1 MFIDVP
7 ILLVCLFA
15 DALWRWPVAGVEVR
29 PGFILIFCLYQAFR
43 SDARAILPLVPF
55 FLIGGR
61 AFFGMGFFPILIS
74 LGVVMSL
81 AYKVRSQI
89 YTEAYLT
96 QGAWVFLFVAIFH
109 ILLSLLSVEIHA
121 PRMLPMLAFSA
132 LGNALFSALVA
143 IPVFV
148 FWDRFFDRMGRRRGG
163 FRSATYYI
171 HRP

>member
-1 MFIDVP
+1 MLIDVP
-7 ILLVCLFA
+7 ILLGCFFA
-15 DALWRWPVAGVEVR
+15 DVLWRWPLAGIEVR
-29 PGFILIFCLYQAFR
+29 PGFTILFCLYQTFR
-43 SDARAILPLVPF
+43 NDTRVILPLVPF

-61 AFFGMGFFPILIS
+61 AFFGMGFFPIMIS
-74 LGVVMSL
+74 LGIVMSL

-121 PRMLPMLAFSA
+121 PRMLPVLIFSA
-132 LGNALFSALVA
+132 LANALFSGLMA
-143 IPVFV
+143 IPIFV
-148 FWDRFFDRMGRRRGG
+148 FWDRLFDRMGRRRGG
-163 FRSATYYI
+163 LRSATYYI